1 MRKFIVGERYKVGGD
16 SYETGNII
24 EITKVDCTWCYYKN
38 IESECTFD
46 RFMPNSSFGRAL
58 ILVTGRKFKIGDI
71 VIGNDRAD
79 DTYSITRKGYKG
91 TVTDVLK
98 NGKIK
103 VNHFSVLEEC
113 FDLFEE
119 KIVVTRNGKK
129 TIAEYYINDKL
140 MKKGLAK
147 CCPEDEFDFETGAKL
162 AVFRMFE
169 AMKNSAFDWNA
180 FAAGKIKKAV
190 TRENIDAFLKE
201 CDAHDLTW
209 GYHKAS
215 EWNPFKTKDEIFS
228 LSKSEVFSE
237 FLKEL
242 LGTVLDLPETIYISV
257 VDGFMKFSDKEST
270 FDWEKF
276 KNHEIAV
283 KVTPENVMEFLQE
296 AEKNGCHWRTG
307 KLPTELNPYETLI
320 NTEPL
325 HLYGFSFDSSGN
337 FGYEVIEPEDL
348 EIVEW

>member
-16 SYETGNII
+16 SSETGNII
-24 EITKVDCTWCYYKN
+24 EITEVDRTWCYYKN

-46 RFMPNSSFGRAL
+46 RFMPGSQFAKTL
-58 ILVTGRKFKIGDI
+58 IPVAERKFDEEKI
-71 VIGNDRAD
+71 V
-79 DTYSITRKGYKG
+79 ITRKG
-91 TVTDVLK
+91 
-98 NGKIK
+98 N
-103 VNHFSVLEEC
+103 
-113 FDLFEE
+113 
-119 KIVVTRNGKK
+119 K
-129 TIAEYYINDKL
+129 TIANYYLNGEAIQA
-140 MKKGLAK
+140 GLAR

-162 AVFRMFE
+162 AVFRMFG

-201 CDAHDLTW
+201 CDAHDLAW
-209 GYHKAS
+209 GHHKAS
-215 EWNPFKTKDEIFS
+215 EWNPFKTKEEIFS
-228 LSKSEVFSE
+228 LSKSKVFGE
-237 FLKEL
+237 IFNAL
-242 LGTVLDLPETIYISV
+242 LDTLFDLPETIYISV
-257 VDGFMKFSDKEST
+257 VDGVMKFSDKEST

-307 KLPTELNPYETLI
+307 ELPTEINPYEILI

-325 HLYGFSFDSSGN
+325 CLHGFPFDRSGN
-337 FGYEVIEPEDL
+337 FGYRVIEPEDL

>member
-46 RFMPNSSFGRAL
+46 RFMPGSKFAETL
-58 ILVTGRKFKIGDI
+58 IPVAARKFDEEKI
-71 VIGNDRAD
+71 V
-79 DTYSITRKGYKG
+79 ITRKG
-91 TVTDVLK
+91 
-98 NGKIK
+98 N
-103 VNHFSVLEEC
+103 
-113 FDLFEE
+113 
-119 KIVVTRNGKK
+119 K
-129 TIAEYYINDKL
+129 TIAKYYLNGEV
-140 MKKGLAK
+140 MEEGLAR

-162 AVFRMFE
+162 AVFRMFG

-209 GYHKAS
+209 GHHKAS

-237 FLKEL
+237 FLEEL
-242 LGTVLDLPETIYISV
+242 LGTLFDLPETIYISV
-257 VDGFMKFSDKEST
+257 VDGVMKFSDEEST

-307 KLPTELNPYETLI
+307 ELPTEVNPYETLI

-325 HLYGFSFDSSGN
+325 HLYGFSFDSSGD
-337 FGYEVIEPEDL
+337 FGYGVIESEDL

>member
-1 MRKFIVGERYKVGGD
+1 MRKFVVGERYKVD
-16 SYETGNII
+16 ASIAYEGGNII
-24 EITKVDCTWCYYKN
+24 EITKADSDLCCYKTVEGGYDLD
-38 IESECTFD
+38 SFT
-46 RFMPNSSFGRAL
+46 PSSKFAETL
-58 ILVTGRKFKIGDI
+58 IPVAARKFDEEKI
-71 VIGNDRAD
+71 V
-79 DTYSITRKGYKG
+79 ITRKG
-91 TVTDVLK
+91 
-98 NGKIK
+98 N
-103 VNHFSVLEEC
+103 
-113 FDLFEE
+113 
-119 KIVVTRNGKK
+119 K
-129 TIAEYYINDKL
+129 TIAKYYLNGEV
-140 MKKGLAK
+140 MEEGLAR

-162 AVFRMFE
+162 TVFRMFG

-190 TRENIDAFLKE
+190 TRENIDAFLEE

-209 GYHKAS
+209 GHHKAS
-215 EWNPFKTKDEIFS
+215 EWNPFKTKEKISS
-228 LSKSEVFSE
+228 LSKFKVFGE
-237 FLKEL
+237 FFKEL
-242 LGTVLDLPETIYISV
+242 LGTLFDLPETIYISV
-257 VDGFMKFSDKEST
+257 VDGVMKFSDEEST

-307 KLPTELNPYETLI
+307 ELPTEKNPYEILI

-337 FGYEVIEPEDL
+337 FGYGVIEPEDL

>member
-24 EITKVDCTWCYYKN
+24 EITRVDCTWCYYKN

-46 RFMPNSSFGRAL
+46 RFMPGSQFAKTL
-58 ILVTGRKFKIGDI
+58 ILVAERKFDEEKI
-71 VIGNDRAD
+71 V
-79 DTYSITRKGYKG
+79 ITRKG
-91 TVTDVLK
+91 
-98 NGKIK
+98 N
-103 VNHFSVLEEC
+103 
-113 FDLFEE
+113 
-119 KIVVTRNGKK
+119 K
-129 TIAEYYINDKL
+129 TIAKYYLNGEV
-140 MKKGLAK
+140 MEEGLAR

-162 AVFRMFE
+162 AVFRMFG

-209 GYHKAS
+209 GHHKAS
-215 EWNPFKTKDEIFS
+215 EWNPFKTKEKVSS
-228 LSKSEVFSE
+228 LSKNFGK
-237 FLKEL
+237 FFKEL
-242 LGTVLDLPETIYISV
+242 LGTLFDLPETIYISV
-257 VDGFMKFSDKEST
+257 VDGVMKFSDKEST

-296 AEKNGCHWRTG
+296 AEKNGCHWRTRE
-307 KLPTELNPYETLI
+307 LPTEVNPYKTLI

-325 HLYGFSFDSSGN
+325 YLYGFSFDSSGD

>member
-16 SYETGNII
+16 SSETGNII

-46 RFMPNSSFGRAL
+46 RFMPGSHFAKTL
-58 ILVTGRKFKIGDI
+58 IPVAARKFDEEKI
-71 VIGNDRAD
+71 V
-79 DTYSITRKGYKG
+79 ITRKG
-91 TVTDVLK
+91 
-98 NGKIK
+98 N
-103 VNHFSVLEEC
+103 
-113 FDLFEE
+113 
-119 KIVVTRNGKK
+119 K
-129 TIAEYYINDKL
+129 TIAKYYLNGEV
-140 MKKGLAK
+140 MEEGLAR

-162 AVFRMFE
+162 AVFRMFG

-209 GYHKAS
+209 RHHKAS
-215 EWNPFKTKDEIFS
+215 EWNPFKIKEKVSS
-228 LSKSEVFSE
+228 LSKSKVFGE
-237 FLKEL
+237 FFKEL
-242 LGTVLDLPETIYISV
+242 LDTLFDLPETIYISV
-257 VDGFMKFSDKEST
+257 VDGVMKFSDKEST

-296 AEKNGCHWRTG
+296 AEKNGCHWRSG
-307 KLPTELNPYETLI
+307 ELPTEVNPYETLI

-325 HLYGFSFDSSGN
+325 HLYGFSFDSSGD
-337 FGYEVIEPEDL
+337 FGYRVIEPEDL

>member
-1 MRKFIVGERYKVGGD
+1 MKKFVVGERYKVGGD
-16 SYETGNII
+16 SSETGNII
-24 EITKVDCTWCYYKN
+24 EITSVDRTWCYYKN

-46 RFMPNSSFGRAL
+46 RFMPGSKFAETL
-58 ILVTGRKFKIGDI
+58 IPVAARKFDEEKI
-71 VIGNDRAD
+71 V
-79 DTYSITRKGYKG
+79 ITRKG
-91 TVTDVLK
+91 
-98 NGKIK
+98 N
-103 VNHFSVLEEC
+103 
-113 FDLFEE
+113 
-119 KIVVTRNGKK
+119 K
-129 TIAEYYINDKL
+129 TIAKYYLNGEV
-140 MKKGLAK
+140 MEEGLAR

-201 CDAHDLTW
+201 CDAHNLAW
-209 GYHKAS
+209 GHHKAS
-215 EWNPFKTKDEIFS
+215 EWNPFKTKEEIFS
-228 LSKSEVFSE
+228 LSKSKVFNE

-257 VDGFMKFSDKEST
+257 VDGVMKFSDEEST

-283 KVTPENVMEFLQE
+283 RVTSKNVMEFLQE
-296 AEKNGCHWRTG
+296 AEKNDCRWRTG
-307 KLPTELNPYETLI
+307 KLPTKINPYETLI

-325 HLYGFSFDSSGN
+325 YLYGFSFDNNGY
-337 FGYEVIEPEDL
+337 FGYRVIGPADL